1 MDLRYDG
8 LTIRVGIDVQEV
20 IEFNLEQRLNEH
32 AALRIAFTCKDD
44 AGDAIV
50 KNASEE
56 ITIEIL
62 TIFYILITT
71 NFYSAFAFISKI
83 IHITHI
89 AFSFFSS
96 FFAFF

>member
-32 AALRIAFTCKDD
+32 AVLRIAFTCKDD

-56 ITIEIL
+56 ITIEIFEGKKRVFCGFLQTFDIRDIWEL
-62 TIFYILITT
+62 TE
-71 NFYSAFAFISKI
+71 
-83 IHITHI
+83 
-89 AFSFFSS
+89 
-96 FFAFF
+96 